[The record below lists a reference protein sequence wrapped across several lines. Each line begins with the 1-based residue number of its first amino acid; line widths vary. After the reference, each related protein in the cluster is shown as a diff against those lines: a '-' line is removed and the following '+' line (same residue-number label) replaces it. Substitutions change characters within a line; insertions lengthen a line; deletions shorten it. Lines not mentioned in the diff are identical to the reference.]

1 MHKSRVQ
8 RLYVSARRA
17 NYRYGPHHH
26 RQPRQSGGPR
36 REAQCLTTTIAMT
49 MGVYYGIGER
59 LQERRWLR
67 GALAAGM
74 AVLAAGF
81 IAQREGGE
89 ESQSP

>member
-1 MHKSRVQ
+1 
-8 RLYVSARRA
+8 
-17 NYRYGPHHH
+17 
-26 RQPRQSGGPR
+26 
-36 REAQCLTTTIAMT
+36 MT

-74 AVLAAGF
+74 AVLAAGS
-81 IAQREGGE
+81 IAQRESGE

>member
-1 MHKSRVQ
+1 MHKARVQ

-17 NYRYGPHHH
+17 NYRYGPRRH
-26 RQPRQSGGPR
+26 RQPRQSGGSR

-74 AVLAAGF
+74 AVLAAGS